1 MTHFSEPEKSTK
13 AGRENNGKMIRVADV
28 LHTLFSHFS
37 GPQNSPLHA
46 VGAVA
51 IGATIVES
59 PPAAIILLLVFA
71 HSVLKTSVN

>member
-1 MTHFSEPEKSTK
+1 MTHFSEPEKSAK

-46 VGAVA
+46 VGIAA
-51 IGATIVES
+51 FQLAHELGAKTLQARAGKRQA
-59 PPAAIILLLVFA
+59 PKGGNCLL
-71 HSVLKTSVN
+71 